1 MFKKAVL
8 IIHGFMGETSKM
20 EYLSNYIELNTNIDS
35 YTFTLPGH
43 DKPSL
48 KDVKYEEWIETS
60 LNTINE
66 LKKKYNTIYII
77 GHSMGGVI
85 GSYLA
90 SKHKEV
96 KKLVLVAPAFIYSNI
111 ESLGDV
117 KTILQYYIKNKDL
130 YEDVIHK
137 ITHTSIKSV
146 LEFQKLVKEHYNIV
160 KEIKCSTLIV
170 QGDSDVVI
178 PIKSSNYVYDNLK
191 SKDKY
196 LQIIS
201 DEGHDLLYGNKKE
214 KISNYISMYLQGG
227 LKWKIVKN
235 SKI

>member
-1 MFKKAVL
+1 M
-8 IIHGFMGETSKM
+8 
-20 EYLSNYIELNTNIDS
+20 
-35 YTFTLPGH
+35 
-43 DKPSL
+43 
-48 KDVKYEEWIETS
+48 
-60 LNTINE
+60 
-66 LKKKYNTIYII
+66 
-77 GHSMGGVI
+77 
-85 GSYLA
+85 
-90 SKHKEV
+90 
-96 KKLVLVAPAFIYSNI
+96 
-111 ESLGDV
+111 
-117 KTILQYYIKNKDL
+117 
-130 YEDVIHK
+130 
-137 ITHTSIKSV
+137 
-146 LEFQKLVKEHYNIV
+146 
-160 KEIKCSTLIV
+160 

>member
-35 YTFTLPGH
+35 YTFTLHGH
-43 DKPSL
+43 DKPYL

-170 QGDSDVVI
+170 QRR
-178 PIKSSNYVYDNLK
+178 
-191 SKDKY
+191 
-196 LQIIS
+196 
-201 DEGHDLLYGNKKE
+201 
-214 KISNYISMYLQGG
+214 
-227 LKWKIVKN
+227 
-235 SKI
+235 